1 MRATRNTMPSHS
13 SSHSRAPKAS
23 HQADITAV
31 SRYLSGHSA
40 DQNVSIVGAQLGP
53 PCAHGAPGD
62 EVPHWRSRRAP
73 QPTST
78 FRRTSRRRCTST
90 WACRGRS
97 SRPPLERIP
106 IRSPSRFGGTLRPL
120 AAGHS
125 SQVWPLVSGSLLLL
139 AIAIVLV
146 LALAVA
152 DAGALAVALSRAIS
166 ARHASTSSECYS
178 SELLSASQGP
188 SSAPLSLSVT
198 RSGSLEGAVLLLDA
212 MAWSKRLRISRLPA
226 AAAAAAA
233 AVAVASAAAAVALPF
248 RRLPPISFARS
259 VLSHTKGARCYSADR
274 KGGNND
280 GAGNPRNIPCNHAGL
295 AWSTFPRPSPS
306 PRSISHSPAR
316 CSESRWQRFQCI
328 HTSPALISP
337 PDTTP
342 FSPPR
347 LLSAPN
353 RPRCC

>member
-1 MRATRNTMPSHS
+1 MKCSNGGRDGRPNPVA
-13 SSHSRAPKAS
+13 
-23 HQADITAV
+23 
-31 SRYLSGHSA
+31 LSGGLL
-40 DQNVSIVGAQLGP
+40 DDDVLLLGP
-53 PCAHGAPGD
+53 AVDAPVD
-62 EVPHWRSRRAP
+62 
-73 QPTST
+73 
-78 FRRTSRRRCTST
+78 
-90 WACRGRS
+90 
-97 SRPPLERIP
+97 PPLERTP

-166 ARHASTSSECYS
+166 ARHASTSNECSS

-233 AVAVASAAAAVALPF
+233 AVAVASAAAVALPF

-259 VLSHTKGARCYSADR
+259 ALSHTKGARCYSTDR

-295 AWSTFPRPSPS
+295 AWSTYPRPSLS
-306 PRSISHSPAR
+306 PPSIS
-316 CSESRWQRFQCI
+316 
-328 HTSPALISP
+328 
-337 PDTTP
+337 
-342 FSPPR
+342 
-347 LLSAPN
+347 LSLAQELDVLSQDGYGSN
-353 RPRCC
+353 AYI

>member
-1 MRATRNTMPSHS
+1 MKCSNGGRDGRPNPLA
-13 SSHSRAPKAS
+13 
-23 HQADITAV
+23 
-31 SRYLSGHSA
+31 LSGGLL
-40 DQNVSIVGAQLGP
+40 DDDVLLLGP
-53 PCAHGAPGD
+53 AVDAPVD
-62 EVPHWRSRRAP
+62 
-73 QPTST
+73 
-78 FRRTSRRRCTST
+78 
-90 WACRGRS
+90 
-97 SRPPLERIP
+97 PPLERTP
-106 IRSPSRFGGTLRPL
+106 IRSPSRFGGTLRLL

-125 SQVWPLVSGSLLLL
+125 SQVWPLVSGYLLLL

-259 VLSHTKGARCYSADR
+259 VLSHTKRARCYSADR

-306 PRSISHSPAR
+306 PQSI
-316 CSESRWQRFQCI
+316 
-328 HTSPALISP
+328 ALS
-337 PDTTP
+337 
-342 FSPPR
+342 
-347 LLSAPN
+347 LAQ
-353 RPRCC
+353 